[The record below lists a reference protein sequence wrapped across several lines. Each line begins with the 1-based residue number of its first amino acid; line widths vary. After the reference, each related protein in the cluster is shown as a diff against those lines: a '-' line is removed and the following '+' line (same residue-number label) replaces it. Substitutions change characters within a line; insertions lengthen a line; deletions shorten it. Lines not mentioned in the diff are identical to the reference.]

1 MKGGSSMMFS
11 INSSLSALRAYGKRM
26 GVHANNVVN
35 LHSTGFVKSRV
46 VAKEGPGQT
55 VTAEIDRVDAHMLE
69 RGKTGENS
77 PVDVDP
83 GAANTARDDVLT
95 NSNDN
100 NVDLATELVG
110 TTITQGGYRSNLKM
124 VQAQEEMVGTL
135 IDMLN

>member
-1 MKGGSSMMFS
+1 MMFS

-69 RGKTGENS
+69 RGKTVRGS
-77 PVDVDP
+77 SLL
-83 GAANTARDDVLT
+83 LT
-95 NSNDN
+95 
-100 NVDLATELVG
+100 LVEA
-110 TTITQGGYRSNLKM
+110 IFMQLYVFIIRINI
-124 VQAQEEMVGTL
+124 Q
-135 IDMLN
+135 IIRY